1 MFRLYPEP
9 RRARPTLPAKSVPIP
24 SSSDLCELCVSA
36 FSSPNVDT
44 LDAASS
50 ISPLSATLTKNTKG
64 GGTSQGWAKNSNR
77 NHPVLNSQLPALF
90 TMLAVS
96 PERSLEGRLVRGSAF
111 NRFFPNSH
119 GITSFAYPHP
129 LTPIESYS
137 CKNRWVGVPSAP
149 NRGRGASCL
158 CVTHRNPR
166 NSNLIRRLLHDF
178 HRPPGWGGRSATLLC
193 ATSAH
198 SASLRYLYS
207 VSAFDFQLLAL
218 SLEGSIARPERRDE
232 GSTVSPQLHS
242 QEATQRPFA
251 KNAKIVSYLGG
262 DSVSTEAVAARRH
275 AGTHL
280 PVTWWKLEMPTTTWH
295 LLLN

>member
-1 MFRLYPEP
+1 MFRLYPDP
-9 RRARPTLPAKSVPIP
+9 RRACLTLPSKSNPIP
-24 SSSDLCELCVSA
+24 SSSDLCVSA
-36 FSSPNVDT
+36 FNSPDVDA

-50 ISPLSATLTKNTKG
+50 KSPLSATLTKNTKG

-149 NRGRGASCL
+149 EPWARGL
-158 CVTHRNPR
+158 M
-166 NSNLIRRLLHDF
+166 
-178 HRPPGWGGRSATLLC
+178 
-193 ATSAH
+193 
-198 SASLRYLYS
+198 SLR
-207 VSAFDFQLLAL
+207 DTQ
-218 SLEGSIARPERRDE
+218 E
-232 GSTVSPQLHS
+232 SPQLQSHQTFTS
-242 QEATQRPFA
+242 
-251 KNAKIVSYLGG
+251 
-262 DSVSTEAVAARRH
+262 
-275 AGTHL
+275 
-280 PVTWWKLEMPTTTWH
+280 
-295 LLLN
+295 